1 MVTLADRFGAES
13 AITIDRSQE
22 LGTKKTGK
30 GRRKVGRKKRRM
42 RAKIRHRKK

>member
-1 MVTLADRFGAES
+1 
-13 AITIDRSQE
+13 

-30 GRRKVGRKKRRM
+30 GRRKQGRKKRRM